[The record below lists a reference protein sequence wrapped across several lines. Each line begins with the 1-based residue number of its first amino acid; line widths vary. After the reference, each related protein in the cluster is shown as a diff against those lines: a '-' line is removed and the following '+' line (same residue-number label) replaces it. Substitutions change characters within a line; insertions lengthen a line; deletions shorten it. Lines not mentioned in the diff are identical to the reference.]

1 MSIAYSRIEVRILE
15 VKGLEAPGLEEGAI
29 WQKGNL
35 LFRSPRE
42 GRICREEKTRWAR
55 GADAEGRFY
64 ILWEADHFK
73 ARGLVIQPEESCYC
87 FEVSRVSE

>member
-1 MSIAYSRIEVRILE
+1 MSIAYSSIKVRIVE
-15 VKGLEAPGLEEGAI
+15 VQGLKIPGLEEGAT

-42 GRICREEKTRWAR
+42 GWSCRVEKSQWAR
-55 GADAEGRFY
+55 GLDDRGRFY
-64 ILWEADHFK
+64 VLWVADHFK

>member
-15 VKGLEAPGLEEGAI
+15 VKGLEAPGLEEGAT

-42 GRICREEKTRWAR
+42 GSICRVEKSQWAR
-55 GADAEGRFY
+55 GLDAQGRFY
-64 ILWEADHFK
+64 VLWVAEHLK

-87 FEVSRVSE
+87 FEVSRISG